1 MKWDSNKKLDFVNCV
16 QNDNTGI
23 LTDVLTDLENLGTR
37 AEILQDDIDE
47 TVNKIVNTF
56 CTAAKQTFGKL
67 NNRKH
72 FYKHSDSKPWFNKK
86 CADSRNKFHKAR
98 KRYSFLKNVENRK
111 LMRESSKNYKT
122 TLYNEYIIYQQK
134 FADDLR
140 KISKTD
146 SKSIWKILNSIR
158 DEKKK

>member
-1 MKWDSNKKLDFVNCV
+1 MKWDSNRTFDFVNCV
-16 QNDNTGI
+16 QNGNTGI

-47 TVNKIVNTF
+47 TVNKIVSTF

-86 CADSRNKFHKAR
+86 CADSRNKAR
-98 KRYSFLKNVENRK
+98 KRYRFLKNVENRK

-122 TLYNEYIIYQQK
+122 TLYNEYNIYQQK

-140 KISKTD
+140 KISKTG

-158 DEKKK
+158 DEKIFLQ

>member
-1 MKWDSNKKLDFVNCV
+1 MKWDSNRTFDFVNCV

-47 TVNKIVNTF
+47 TVNKIVSIF

-86 CADSRNKFHKAR
+86 MCR
-98 KRYSFLKNVENRK
+98 
-111 LMRESSKNYKT
+111 
-122 TLYNEYIIYQQK
+122 Q
-134 FADDLR
+134 
-140 KISKTD
+140 
-146 SKSIWKILNSIR
+146 
-158 DEKKK
+158 